1 MNNRLTRDNPRVAA
15 AARECRAILADLGD
29 VMVSQQVALALGFAE
44 QLLDE
49 LATTADAGKSA
60 PMIGPAASRI
70 LEMSP

>member
-1 MNNRLTRDNPRVAA
+1 MNRLTRDNPRVAT
-15 AARECRAILADLGD
+15 AARECLTILADLGD

-49 LATTADAGKSA
+49 LATTAESGESA

>member
-1 MNNRLTRDNPRVAA
+1 MNRLTRDNPRVAA
-15 AARECRAILADLGD
+15 AARECMTILADLGD

-49 LATTADAGKSA
+49 LATTADAGESA

-70 LEMSP
+70 LETCP